1 MSDLLFE
8 HEGITKSDEKVSD
21 YQPTDQEKRTIK
33 LVEKLFQRARRHR
46 KQYDANWPTYYKM
59 FRGKQ
64 WKEQRPSYR
73 HSEVINMIFQMIQS
87 DVATQMDARP
97 KIEYVPRE
105 PGDYELAQILTEVAD
120 SDWER
125 NNWLMELTEAVYD
138 SRFYGNGFMEWGY
151 DPDAELGAG
160 AITMESLDPFYQF
173 PDPNA
178 RDVNKKSRF
187 HVVAEPKDVELL
199 KKMYPDKAEF
209 IKPDLV
215 DLMNQE
221 KMDLGQERFKAHN
234 TDLGPM
240 IDANE
245 RLGSTAR
252 DQALYITCYLLDDEY
267 DEERK
272 DLREPGS
279 EEIKTEYTQRLKYP
293 QGRKICMANG
303 VLLHDGP
310 IPYDDRKF
318 PIARLVCYIL
328 PREFWGMGEVEQ
340 LESPQKIFNKLVSF
354 ALDVLTLMGNPV
366 WVVDDAS
373 GVDTDNLVN
382 RPGLVVE
389 KAPGTEV
396 RREEGVQLQ
405 PYVLQL
411 IDRMKNWFDDVGGN
425 NDVSRGASTE
435 GVTAASAINSLQ
447 EAAKTRTRQKSRNL
461 DSCLQD
467 GGQMYAARVFQFYD
481 APTVFRITNA
491 QGANKYFK
499 FHVDHAHPVLD
510 QTGAPVMDEQGN
522 PKTQKMA
529 IVQNYNEADPAAG
542 IPGGYSMPKK
552 IPVTDATR
560 FDVKVSTGSSLPG
573 AKADRANMAFKA
585 FEAGAIDEPA
595 LLEDIE
601 YPNWQAVW
609 ARVEKRRADQA
620 AQEAAMAP
628 PPKGQ
633 AAPPPPAPAA

>member
-1 MSDLLFE
+1 MDMLAE
-8 HEGITKSDEKVSD
+8 HEAPKKEAEPVAD
-21 YQPTDQEKRTIK
+21 YQPTPDEKKTIK
-33 LVEKLFQRARRHR
+33 MVEKLFSRARKHR
-46 KQYDANWPTYYKM
+46 KQYDRDWPKFYKM

-64 WKEQRPSYR
+64 WDQQRPSYR

-105 PGDYELAQILTEVAD
+105 PSDYELAQILTEIAD

-125 NNWLMELTEAVYD
+125 NNWLLELTEAVFD
-138 SRFYGNGFMEWGY
+138 SRLYGTGFPSVEF
-151 DPDAELGAG
+151 DPDADLGAG

-187 HVVAEPKDVELL
+187 HIVAEPKDVEIL
-199 KKMYPDKAEF
+199 KKLYPEKAEF
-209 IKPDLV
+209 LKPDLI
-215 DLMNQE
+215 DLMAQD
-221 KMDLGQERFKAHN
+221 KMDLGAERFKAHT

-240 IDANE
+240 VDAHDGQGPNQNRE
-245 RLGSTAR
+245 
-252 DQALYITCYLLDDEY
+252 QALYITCYMWDDEY
-267 DEERK
+267 EE
-272 DLREPGS
+272 S
-279 EEIKTEYTQRLKYP
+279 EKEQQDPSTGEIKKTYTQKLKYP
-293 QGRKICMANG
+293 QGRKICLSNG

-310 IPYDDRKF
+310 IPYEDRKV
-318 PIARLVCYIL
+318 PIARLLCYIL

-366 WVVDDAS
+366 WITDDTS

-382 RPGLVVE
+382 RPGLVIE
-389 KAPGTEV
+389 KAQGSEV

-405 PYVLQL
+405 PFVLQL
-411 IDRMKNWFDDVGGN
+411 IDRMKSWFDDVGGN
-425 NDVSRGASTE
+425 NDVSRGASSE

-447 EAAKTRTRQKSRNL
+447 EAAKTRVRQKSRNL
-461 DSCLQD
+461 DACLQD
-467 GGQMYAARVFQFYD
+467 IGQMYAARVFQFYD
-481 APTVFRITNA
+481 APRVFRITNS
-491 QGANKYFK
+491 QGAHKYFK
-499 FHVDHAHPVLD
+499 FHVDPAHPVLGT
-510 QTGAPVMDEQGN
+510 TGAPVVGEDGK

-529 IVQNYNEADPAAG
+529 VIQNYNQPEPGVTD
-542 IPGGYSMPKK
+542 GGYAMPKK
-552 IPVTDATR
+552 IPVGDATR
-560 FDVKVSTGSSLPG
+560 FDVKVATGSSLPG
-573 AKADRANMAFKA
+573 AKAERVNMAFKA

-609 ARVEKRRADQA
+609 ARVEQRKAQMA
-620 AQEAAMAP
+620 AQEAAMAAQ
-628 PPKGQ
+628 PKG
-633 AAPPPPAPAA
+633 PPPPAA